1 MSYTRKYSDSITVS
15 GSKSVSVSYPAS
27 QNGGT
32 TTATVHYTEV
42 VPVDVNIHVD
52 TNPFD
57 NSVQHCD
64 NNVNMLTAAVVATES
79 AEIISKELNSK
90 KVANTIIGG
99 FFSYIRSEI
108 SQQIAELTQN
118 IEAQTM
124 HLTELMHAC
133 TAKTKQMEG
142 DFNRISSRYVKI
154 FDDLNHELS
163 NRIIEMDKPT
173 FVFKKETD
181 NQKIRTS
188 DNDLINTI
196 AIFGKEGG
204 DLQAKIGS
212 SIAKKRAFDTLIQA
226 KSFLWQQK
234 TLSSTIQQSM
244 LNQNMESSLYSPVC
258 FIETQDMGNH
268 INKKIYSTPFLSGL
282 TGQSQQKK
290 ILEMFASQQL
300 VWVKLK
306 PIDQQNIRLYFNTEL
321 NSKSPATDLHSERV
335 RDMIQKIANINSV
348 NAIQFQQN

>member
-1 MSYTRKYSDSITVS
+1 MSYTRSYSETVY
-15 GSKSVSVSYPAS
+15 KVVSERVSYDYPAS
-27 QNGGT
+27 ENGGSGSVYVEIE
-32 TTATVHYTEV
+32 AAI
-42 VPVDVNIHVD
+42 PVEVNIHVE

-64 NNVNMLTAAVVATES
+64 NNVNMLTPAVVAAES
-79 AEIISKELNSK
+79 AEIISKELNAK

-133 TAKTKQMEG
+133 TSKTKQMEG

-173 FVFKKETD
+173 FIFKKETD

-196 AIFGKEGG
+196 AIFGKESG
-204 DLQAKIGS
+204 DLHAKIGS
-212 SIAKKRAFDTLIQA
+212 SIAKKRAFDTIIQT

-258 FIETQDMGNH
+258 FIETQDMGNQ

-321 NSKSPATDLHSERV
+321 NTKSPATDLHSERV
-335 RDMIQKIANINSV
+335 RGMIQKIANINSV
-348 NAIQFQQN
+348 DAIQFQQN